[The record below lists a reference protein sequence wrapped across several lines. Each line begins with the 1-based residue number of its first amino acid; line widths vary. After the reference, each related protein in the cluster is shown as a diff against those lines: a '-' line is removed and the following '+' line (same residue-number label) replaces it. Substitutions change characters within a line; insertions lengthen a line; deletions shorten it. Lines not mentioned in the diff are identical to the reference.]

1 MDAVKNDIRAHLRK
15 VTEASAKQLA
25 KSTGHSETEI
35 ANALNS
41 MRVYAEVECEQGGRG
56 KGMIYWLTNAAAG
69 DDKVCCS
76 AAKVMGVTA
85 VEVTGELRTKLDN
98 AEARIRELEA
108 ERDELKR
115 DRNAHRDDVLKWERT
130 MMQVIGEDGIG
141 SVTEAINGL
150 RADIDAK
157 AKRIEHLEAEATYRE
172 DVIADY
178 KQKFDHATE
187 QLEAAKAL
195 LIDSEEAIDV
205 KDAAKGYLV
214 CAPKRKPAKFI
225 KPENAVAKAKAA
237 AKATGRSEVFALVPV
252 GTAVEKKVKTVEYK
266 EARAA

>member
-25 KSTGHSETEI
+25 KATGHSETEI

-56 KGMIYWLTNAAAG
+56 KGMIYWLANAAAG
-69 DDKVCCS
+69 DDKVCCG
-76 AAKVMGVTA
+76 AAKVMATA
-85 VEVTGELRTKLDN
+85 ASQEVSELRAEVNRLLDAN
-98 AEARIRELEA
+98 HWLAIESD
-108 ERDELKR
+108 ERK
-115 DRNAHRDDVLKWERT
+115 
-130 MMQVIGEDGIG
+130 
-141 SVTEAINGL
+141 
-150 RADIDAK
+150 
-157 AKRIEHLEAEATYRE
+157 KRIEHLEAEATYRE
-172 DVIADY
+172 GVIDDY
-178 KQKFDHATE
+178 KQKLDHATE

-195 LIDSEEAIDV
+195 LLDSEEAIDV